1 MGNSLHD
8 NEIVKDMKNY
18 VKMRNK
24 NKNGFF
30 TLKEGFKV
38 KLSKVFFSKVAQ
50 NHSRSIIFLIFYTGK
65 EWGRNLVLEN

>member
-24 NKNGFF
+24 KRNGFF
-30 TLKEGFKV
+30 TLREGFKV
-38 KLSKVFFSKVAQ
+38 K
-50 NHSRSIIFLIFYTGK
+50 
-65 EWGRNLVLEN
+65 